1 MVASHAHEGDRRTEP
16 ISELVRSL
24 VTDLVLLARREA
36 ELAAIELKQ
45 KASAVGVG
53 AGLFVAAAM
62 IAWFAVATLIAASVL
77 ALAIVLP
84 AWAAALIVTVVLLVA
99 AAALI
104 MAGRAKIHAA
114 TPLSPER
121 SLETAQEDVAWI
133 RHKTEELKTAE

>member
-1 MVASHAHEGDRRTEP
+1 MVASRAPERDRRTEP
-16 ISELVRSL
+16 ISGLVRSL
-24 VTDLVLLARREA
+24 VADLVLLARREA
-36 ELAAIELKQ
+36 QLVAIELKQ
-45 KASAVGVG
+45 KASTVGVG
-53 AGLFVAAAM
+53 VGLFVAAAM

-84 AWAAALIVTVVLLVA
+84 AWAAALIVAVVLLAA

-104 MAGRAKIHAA
+104 LAGRAKIRAG

-133 RHKTEELKTAE
+133 RQKTEELKTAE

>member
-1 MVASHAHEGDRRTEP
+1 MVASRAPERDRRTEP
-16 ISELVRSL
+16 ISGLVRSL
-24 VTDLVLLARREA
+24 VADLVLLARREA
-36 ELAAIELKQ
+36 ELVAIELKQ
-45 KASAVGVG
+45 KASTVGVG
-53 AGLFVAAAM
+53 VGLFVVAAM

-84 AWAAALIVTVVLLVA
+84 AWAAALIVAVVLLAA

-104 MAGRAKIHAA
+104 LAGRAKIRAG

-133 RHKTEELKTAE
+133 RQKTEELKTAE